1 MPPVVRTSPQKTAST
16 RRNEH
21 KRIDKVRRERVLLN
35 DTLNRVHNTQQTRT
49 ESLVIRDAIH
59 TLRAQR
65 QEAEMI
71 RQHRE
76 YLQGKLARYTLKYGP
91 HPLMSKTGFS
101 APNVLNGTR
110 PGLPQQPPAAN
121 PSWKLSEK
129 DPAWVVFPSYAMANR
144 SFTADRYIPQT
155 PESSA
160 STDKEPSRASTP
172 GFAEKHPMLCGL
184 LASPTPWYA
193 GPEPS
198 THDAK
203 EDVLDEATFMKAIKL
218 VEERITS
225 TEQFNN
231 GTFTSSAKSKVPD
244 QPSRALEDSWLDRAC
259 ASVAKGEVE
268 FDDGVFDFFDDDEP
282 NGSKSPSDLKVPT

>member
-121 PSWKLSEK
+121 PSWKL
-129 DPAWVVFPSYAMANR
+129 N
-144 SFTADRYIPQT
+144 RYIPQT